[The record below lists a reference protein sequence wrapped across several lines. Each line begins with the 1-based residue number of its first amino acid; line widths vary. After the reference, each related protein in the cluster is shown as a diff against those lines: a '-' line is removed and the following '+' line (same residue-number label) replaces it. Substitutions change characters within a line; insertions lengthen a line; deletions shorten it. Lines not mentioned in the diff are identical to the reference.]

1 MRRSVRTV
9 LAAASSQPADTLA
22 SGAPVHTEHWRKALA
37 NLTQKLQVQVW
48 AEVDFEPPEL
58 NGSWVLKRAWTMHE
72 QTPGQSQQR
81 SPHESFRF
89 RGAAS
94 SCTFNCP
101 PVQHK
106 ARHSALARQQMTNKN
121 THGDTEPPHST
132 TELWPS
138 RKGRRPGNMDGV
150 CGMKSSSVVDKAE
163 HTLTSGPTE
172 AMVPGR

>member
-22 SGAPVHTEHWRKALA
+22 SGAPVRTEHWQKALA
-37 NLTQKLQVQVW
+37 NSTQKLQVQVW

-58 NGSWVLKRAWTMHE
+58 NGSWALQRAWTMHE

-106 ARHSALARQQMTNKN
+106 ARHSALERQQTTGKN

-132 TELWPS
+132 TGLWPP
-138 RKGRRPGNMDGV
+138 RKGRRTRDLDSV
-150 CGMKSSSVVDKAE
+150 CGTKNSSVVDKAE